1 MRTVNPWIYVTAVA
15 TAGMVVFGLLWLRTQ
30 SELHEAQNRRD
41 DLWDEQHGIRQR
53 SEP

>member
-1 MRTVNPWIYVTAVA
+1 MIWWVIESGFA
-15 TAGMVVFGLLWLRTQ
+15 TGLMLVFGVLWLRALR
-30 SELHEAQNRRD
+30 ERDAAQKERD